1 MSLYETPFLIPSQP
15 QVRSG
20 SLFIG
25 RYGAAEA
32 PEGDIGQ
39 TLEAVEQYAPTVAT
53 LIAGLSDQEQL
64 VVLQERVKY
73 LEQQVNIPII
83 GLYARAKIPEYK
95 ARIQVLKGQAETE
108 KLERMI
114 KTSAY
119 IVGLLAIGGLAF
131 FAYSAGYK
139 QLRSSK

>member
-15 QVRSG
+15 EVRAG

-25 RYGAAEA
+25 RYGAAEPQDELA
-32 PEGDIGQ
+32 Q

-53 LIAGLSDQEQL
+53 LIAGLSHQEQL
-64 VVLQERVKY
+64 AVLQERVKY
-73 LEQQVNIPII
+73 LQKQVNIPII

-95 ARIQVLKGQAETE
+95 ARIEVLKGQAETE

-119 IVGLLAIGGLAF
+119 VVGLLAIGGLAF